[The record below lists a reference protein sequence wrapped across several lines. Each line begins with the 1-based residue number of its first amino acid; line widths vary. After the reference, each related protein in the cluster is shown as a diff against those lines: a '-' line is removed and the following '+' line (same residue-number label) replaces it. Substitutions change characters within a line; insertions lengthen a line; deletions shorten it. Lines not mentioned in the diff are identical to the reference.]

1 MSRGRIAHFTVSG
14 GNEAGVDFVL
24 IQPFLLCYANH
35 VFLFYA
41 NLYFL
46 SKIYVRKGKEVCI
59 KTRLTAHS
67 LKG

>member
-14 GNEAGVDFVL
+14 GNEAGVDLVL
-24 IQPFLLCYANH
+24 IHPFLLYYANH
-35 VFLFYA
+35 IFFYA